1 MHFSTKS
8 ELSQNCTEKQIVPS
22 KTTVNWLLNDIW
34 CYWFIACFDW
44 KIGIFRQ
51 AVVRVYYILRIVE
64 KGNMGRGRTDI
75 KKYD

>member
-1 MHFSTKS
+1 MHFSTNS

-22 KTTVNWLLNDIW
+22 KTTINWLFNDIW
-34 CYWFIACFDW
+34 CYWFITCFDW
-44 KIGIFRQ
+44 KIGIFRR